1 MKKREVI
8 STAASIMLAGAMCFG
23 FAACGEGET
32 DVRKKIDAL
41 RGEEVTEEVWNAVWN
56 KESDAYRNYKIDFVQ
71 TTIEREHDDSGYTTA
86 IQYIHADNKD
96 YTSFDYVPIIGNS
109 PVGNVVSSYHYYDSA
124 IGEYLEK
131 SEETGNEWVVGT
143 EVVEDM
149 LAFYLIDYFA
159 STVIPDLGGY
169 SDFTYSTEEKGYI
182 LAKEEKNEYEDYIF
196 EQKLI
201 VKFAEGKLKAI
212 KYYQTMI
219 EPEYNEEYEII
230 GEKEDIAN
238 EWLLYITYGGQ
249 SVTRPEVSE

>member
-1 MKKREVI
+1 
-8 STAASIMLAGAMCFG
+8 
-23 FAACGEGET
+23 
-32 DVRKKIDAL
+32 
-41 RGEEVTEEVWNAVWN
+41 
-56 KESDAYRNYKIDFVQ
+56 
-71 TTIEREHDDSGYTTA
+71 
-86 IQYIHADNKD
+86 
-96 YTSFDYVPIIGNS
+96 
-109 PVGNVVSSYHYYDSA
+109 
-124 IGEYLEK
+124 
-131 SEETGNEWVVGT
+131 
-143 EVVEDM
+143 M

-212 KYYQTMI
+212 KYYQT
-219 EPEYNEEYEII
+219 EFVYNEEDEII

-238 EWLLYITYGGQ
+238 EWLLYFTYGGQ

>member
-1 MKKREVI
+1 MKKRAVI

-109 PVGNVVSSYHYYDSA
+109 PVGNVVTSYHYYDSA

-182 LAKEEKNEYEDYIF
+182 LANCEACLYGESHNRGKSATYRNESGRVLTTPQTDRKMPEICLFIAGYF
-196 EQKLI
+196 EVIDNL
-201 VKFAEGKLKAI
+201 
-212 KYYQTMI
+212 
-219 EPEYNEEYEII
+219 
-230 GEKEDIAN
+230 
-238 EWLLYITYGGQ
+238 
-249 SVTRPEVSE
+249 